1 MEATR
6 CHAARQGWR
15 KLALHMLVRVAALQ
29 DAELRDIRA
38 EKRTLRFP
46 DDAREVE
53 ALELREVARF
63 QTIHEKVEL
72 AFAEATGDPFIVV
85 RNFL

>member
-1 MEATR
+1 M
-6 CHAARQGWR
+6 
-15 KLALHMLVRVAALQ
+15 HMLVRVAALQ

-63 QTIHEKVEL
+63 NTRHEDVEL
-72 AFAEATGDPFIVV
+72 AFAEARGEPLIVV
-85 RNFL
+85 RTFF